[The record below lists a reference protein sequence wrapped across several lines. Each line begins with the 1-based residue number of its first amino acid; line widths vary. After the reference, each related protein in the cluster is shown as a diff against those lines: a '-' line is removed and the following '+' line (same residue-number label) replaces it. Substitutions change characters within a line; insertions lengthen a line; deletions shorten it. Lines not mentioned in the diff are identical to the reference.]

1 MKENIDKIPITNV
14 YRDNLVLLMNN
25 AYDED
30 VFKEI
35 INSNTYLFKLT
46 WKERFYDLSE
56 DGKKTFYNYLI
67 NSKEEALFNV

>member
-1 MKENIDKIPITNV
+1 
-14 YRDNLVLLMNN
+14 MNY

-46 WKERFYDLSE
+46 WKEQFYDLTE
-56 DGKKTFYNYLI
+56 DGKKTFYNHLI
-67 NSKEEALFNV
+67 NSKEKAYF